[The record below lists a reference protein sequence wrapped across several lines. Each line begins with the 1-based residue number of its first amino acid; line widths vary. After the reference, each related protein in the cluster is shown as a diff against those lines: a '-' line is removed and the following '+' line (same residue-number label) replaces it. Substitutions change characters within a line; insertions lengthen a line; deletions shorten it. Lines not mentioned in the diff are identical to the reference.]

1 MLSVMAG
8 QIIPRG
14 KNTWLVRV
22 YIGRDAVGKRS
33 YLNKT
38 IHGTKKDAQQW
49 LTTTLRDRDMG
60 LSVQPRQGTL
70 NDYLD
75 RWLESV
81 AKPKV
86 RRKTFAGYKD
96 TLALYV
102 RPALGARPLAK
113 LGPMEIQAQYE
124 QMSESGLSP
133 RTVQYTHMILN
144 QALGQAVK
152 WKMIFHNPCDTVS
165 LPRQQRKEMAVLT
178 PDQARRFIAA
188 SRQDRYSALFQLAV
202 TTGMRPSE
210 YCALKW
216 PDLDLDKHTVTVNRS
231 MDSRPGGGWEFA
243 ENKTGRSRRQI
254 KLQGAVAEALREHR
268 RLQEQEKAAA
278 AGRWL
283 DLDLVFTNEVGGP
296 VDRHNLAQRNFRRIL
311 KTAGLPRVRLYDL
324 RHTAATLALS
334 AGVPIKVVS
343 EMLGHTS
350 TAFTMDVYCH
360 VLPHMQE
367 EAAQK
372 VERLLMGDEPGRAPR
387 PEKRHTIG
395 TQRVQ

>member
-1 MLSVMAG
+1 MAG
-8 QIIPRG
+8 QIIARG
-14 KNTWLVRV
+14 ENTWLVRIYV
-22 YIGRDAVGKRS
+22 GRDETGTRK

-38 IHGTKKDAQQW
+38 IHGTKKDAQRW
-49 LTTTLRDRDMG
+49 LTATLRDQDMG

-75 RWLESV
+75 RWLESC
-81 AKPKV
+81 AKSKV
-86 RRKTFAGYKD
+86 RTKTFAGYQEV
-96 TLALYV
+96 LNRYV
-102 RPALGARPLAK
+102 RPKLGARPLAK
-113 LGPMEIQAQYE
+113 LSPLEIQAQYE

-133 RTVQYTHMILN
+133 RTVQYTNMILN

-152 WKMIFHNPCDTVS
+152 WRMLFHNPCDSVS
-165 LPRQQRKEMAVLT
+165 VPRQQRKEMAVLA

-188 SRQDRYSALFQLAV
+188 SKQDRYSALFHLAI

-216 PDLDLDKHTVTVNRS
+216 PDLDLDKQTVSINRS
-231 MDSRPGGGWEFA
+231 IDSLPGGGWEFA

-254 KLQGAVAEALREHR
+254 KLQGTVAEASREHR
-268 RLQEQEKAAA
+268 RLQEEEKAAA
-278 AGRWL
+278 GERWL
-283 DLDLVFTNEVGGP
+283 GLDLVFTNELGGP

-311 KTAGLPRVRLYDL
+311 KTAALPQIRLYDL
-324 RHTAATLALS
+324 RHTAATLALA

-367 EAAQK
+367 EAADK
-372 VERLLMGDEPGRAPR
+372 VERLLMGDEPEREPQPG
-387 PEKRHTIG
+387 KRHTIG
-395 TQRVQ
+395 TQRIQ